1 MFDEKFFDS
10 YLVELI
16 NNDYGYQTAEVFLDQ
31 EGHGIARQAVLVRID
46 SEILKLYYKNR
57 DDILNV
63 EERVEK
69 DLEDLDKNYDNVI
82 NNVWRFRPF
91 VYTKNKII
99 NTYPSDIKSLSGST
113 ANHIELTMVEDFDR
127 VSPIDY
133 SFSHRSAYESQYQK
147 YLLQGQLK
155 SLVAIPIFVRGI
167 RGILRVM
174 NKIDRRNV
182 PYKFITEFSREMP
195 GYDLDRVRDIAAQLS
210 RDLTYNDE
218 AIFKIKVRQISI
230 SNDENTTY
238 NNIFGDWWGN
248 SNISKTVCMQA
259 AKACHSNKP
268 LLILGESGTGK
279 TTLAKLISKHS
290 MWHKKTRFSQLSN
303 HKWKKDNAGRQ
314 IIQDD
319 QCPEDGGNSE
329 YDTDLDI
336 VNTASITPT
345 LFESE
350 IFGIASKS
358 ATDVSGKFGY
368 LLIDRKELTQKNMTR
383 KIINQ
388 QGSENIYW
396 TKSIL
401 LDEIAEIHKSVQAK
415 LLNAIDQ
422 KKVKPV
428 GQNNDVDVS
437 CTRLIAA
444 TNKDID
450 DEEIFRS
457 DLKWRFPHVIYIPP
471 LRERKS
477 DIEMIINKY
486 VDKFNAEQ
494 GANIKIETKFIQA
507 LQMYSLPGN
516 GRELVNILNE
526 CIQWYWN
533 LGEPFVLTFE
543 VLPTKVREVYES
555 EIYAEAPI
563 LEDIDKQSKSPHRS
577 VVHYVKYDP
586 YKDLTLPELEFVTC
600 IIALIDNNWIVSK
613 AQEKLDWKHP
623 KLSRRLKDDKFLMM
637 LNNLRVRNLLEK
649 RGHDLE
655 KINRKLN
662 APNYPEVVE

>member
-10 YLVELI
+10 YLVELV

-31 EGHGIARQAVLVRID
+31 EGQGIVRQAVLFRID
-46 SEILKLYYKNR
+46 SEILRLYYQNHN
-57 DDILNV
+57 DILTV
-63 EERVEK
+63 EKRVEK

-91 VYTKNKII
+91 VYTKNRII
-99 NTYPSDIKSLSGST
+99 NTYPSDIKSLSGSS

-127 VSPIDY
+127 VSPIEY

-147 YLLQGQLK
+147 FLLYGQLK
-155 SLVAIPIFVRGI
+155 SLIAIPIFVRGI

-174 NKIDRRNV
+174 NKIDWRNI
-182 PYKFITEFSREMP
+182 PYKFITEFLKETP
-195 GYDLDRVRDIAAQLS
+195 GYDLDKIRDIAAQLS
-210 RDLTYNDE
+210 RDLTYNDD
-218 AIFKIKVRQISI
+218 AIFKIKVRQIGLSRNE
-230 SNDENTTY
+230 STTY
-238 NNIFGDWWGN
+238 NNMFGDWWGG
-248 SNISKTVCMQA
+248 SNISKTLCMQA

-290 MWHKKTRFSQLSN
+290 MWHKETRFSQLSN
-303 HKWKKDNAGRQ
+303 HVWRKDNAGRQ

-319 QCPEDGGNSE
+319 KCPDVGSNSE
-329 YDTDLDI
+329 YDNDLDI

-368 LLIDRKELTQKNMTR
+368 LLIDRKELTKKNKIR
-383 KIINQ
+383 KTINQ

-401 LDEIAEIHKSVQAK
+401 LDEIGEIQKSVQAK

-422 KKVKPV
+422 KKVRPV
-428 GQNNDVDVS
+428 GQNNDVDIS

-477 DIEMIINKY
+477 DIEIIINKY
-486 VDKFNAEQ
+486 VDKFNTKQ
-494 GANIKIETKFIQA
+494 GANIKIEAKFIQA

-555 EIYAEAPI
+555 EIYAEAPVMENI
-563 LEDIDKQSKSPHRS
+563 NKQGEIPQRT
-577 VVHYVKYDP
+577 VVQYVEYDP
-586 YKDLTLPELEFVTC
+586 YKDLTMPELEFVMC
-600 IIALIDNNWIVSK
+600 IIAMIDHNWIVSK
-613 AQEKLDWKHP
+613 AQKKLGWKHP
-623 KLSRRLKDDKFLMM
+623 RLSRRLKDSHFLMM
-637 LNNLRVRNLLEK
+637 LNNPRVKKLLEK
-649 RGHDLE
+649 RGYSLE
-655 KINRKLN
+655 KINKKLI
-662 APNYPEVVE
+662 APNHQEVIK

>member
-10 YLVELI
+10 YLVELV

-31 EGHGIARQAVLVRID
+31 EGQGIVRQAVLFRID
-46 SEILKLYYKNR
+46 SEILRLYYQNHN
-57 DDILNV
+57 DILTV
-63 EERVEK
+63 EKRVEK

-91 VYTKNKII
+91 VYTKNRII
-99 NTYPSDIKSLSGST
+99 NTYPSDIKSLSGSS

-127 VSPIDY
+127 VSPIEY
-133 SFSHRSAYESQYQK
+133 SFSHRSAYELQYQK
-147 YLLQGQLK
+147 FLLYGQLK
-155 SLVAIPIFVRGI
+155 SLIAIPIFVRGI

-174 NKIDRRNV
+174 NKIDWRNI
-182 PYKFITEFSREMP
+182 PYKFITEFLKETP
-195 GYDLDRVRDIAAQLS
+195 GYDLDKIRDIAAQLS
-210 RDLTYNDE
+210 RDLTYNDD
-218 AIFKIKVRQISI
+218 AIFKIKVRQIGLSRNE
-230 SNDENTTY
+230 STTY
-238 NNIFGDWWGN
+238 NNMFGDWWGG

-290 MWHKKTRFSQLSN
+290 MWHKETRFSQLSN
-303 HKWKKDNAGRQ
+303 HVWRKDNAGRQ

-319 QCPEDGGNSE
+319 KCPDVGSNSE
-329 YDTDLDI
+329 YDNDLDI

-368 LLIDRKELTQKNMTR
+368 LLIDRKELTKKNKIR
-383 KIINQ
+383 KTINQ

-401 LDEIAEIHKSVQAK
+401 LDEIGEIQKSVQAK

-422 KKVKPV
+422 KKVRPV
-428 GQNNDVDVS
+428 GQNNDVDIS

-477 DIEMIINKY
+477 DIEIIINKY
-486 VDKFNAEQ
+486 VDKFNTKQ
-494 GANIKIETKFIQA
+494 GANIKIEAKFIQA

-555 EIYAEAPI
+555 EIYAEAPVMENI
-563 LEDIDKQSKSPHRS
+563 NKQGEIPQRT
-577 VVHYVKYDP
+577 VVQYVEYDP
-586 YKDLTLPELEFVTC
+586 YKDLTMPELEFVMC
-600 IIALIDNNWIVSK
+600 IIAMIDHNWIVSK
-613 AQEKLDWKHP
+613 AQKKLGWKHP
-623 KLSRRLKDDKFLMM
+623 RLSRRLKDSHFLMM
-637 LNNLRVRNLLEK
+637 LNNPRVKKLLEK
-649 RGHDLE
+649 RGYSLE
-655 KINRKLN
+655 KINKKLI
-662 APNYPEVVE
+662 APNNQEVVK